1 MPSFMSLAITA
12 QSREFRVE
20 DEYPYNRRSTL
31 RWILSHLTR
40 HPLPL
45 TFFLLSAIL
54 SAGLHSYVPR
64 LLGQAID
71 TLGLGEAAYAELRRL
86 ALVVVGVVI
95 IRTGIDLVNGF
106 TNEILASRFMRN
118 AREELEIALLGKSQ
132 TFHNQQRVG
141 DIMARATDDVKQLGM
156 MIAPGVSLIYS
167 SALFVVAPLA
177 LMSTIHLQLLI
188 LPLLYVVVLVFALR
202 HYNQKLNPVSGAL
215 QMQFGMMNA
224 GLNEAITGIE
234 LVKSTA
240 QEARELQK
248 FLSQAGAHR
257 DYFKQQGRIQA
268 LYWPMLFM
276 GIALSCMLAHGFWM
290 VSQDLISLG
299 DLVAFMSLAYLLRF
313 PTFISIFSFT
323 LVQMGYAGAQ
333 RILGLINQDT
343 ELDENRTGYTNH
355 IRGHVEFRHVSFR
368 YDESPTLQ
376 EVSFAVE
383 PGETIA
389 IVGQTGAGK
398 STVTKLVNRI
408 FDCQEGAVLVDD
420 VDVREWNLDSLRSQI
435 STIEQDIFL
444 YSRSLWD
451 NIGFG
456 LGTQSPRDR
465 IMEVAQDAQAHTFI
479 TTFQDGYD
487 TVIGERGVTLSGGQR
502 QRIAIA
508 RALLTDPRILIID
521 DSTSAVDSATED
533 EIQRAINNVMAGR
546 TTFLITHRIAQIRKA
561 DKILV
566 LAQGQV
572 VDLGTHQELMERC
585 ALYRHIFLRDE
596 TSMLNG
602 RMN

>member
-1 MPSFMSLAITA
+1 MSVATTV

-20 DEYPYNRRSTL
+20 GEYAYNRQNAL
-31 RWILSHLTR
+31 RWILSHLGR
-40 HPLPL
+40 NPLVL
-45 TFFLLSAIL
+45 IVFLASAVL
-54 SAGLHSYVPR
+54 GAVLHSIVPR
-64 LLGQAID
+64 LIGQAID
-71 TLGLGEAAYAELRRL
+71 VLTLGATAQAELLRI
-86 ALVVVGVVI
+86 VIIVVGVILV
-95 IRTGIDLVNGF
+95 RTGVDLANGL
-106 TNEILASRFMRN
+106 TTEMLASRFMRN

-156 MIAPGVSLIYS
+156 MIAPGVGLILS
-167 SALFVVAPLA
+167 SFLFIIAPLA
-177 LMSTIHLQLLI
+177 LMGTIHPQLLI
-188 LPLLYVVVLVFALR
+188 LPGLYVCVLMVSLR
-202 HYNQKLNPVSGAL
+202 RYNQNLNPVSGAL
-215 QMQFGMMNA
+215 QMHFGQMNA
-224 GLNEAITGIE
+224 GLNESITGIE

-240 QEARELQK
+240 QEAWELKK
-248 FLSQAGAHR
+248 FLDNAAGHR
-257 DYFKQQGRIQA
+257 DYFMQQGRIQA
-268 LYWPMLFM
+268 IYWPMLFM
-276 GIALSCMLAHGFWM
+276 GIALAGMLAHAFWM
-290 VSQDLISLG
+290 MSRDLISLG

-323 LVQMGYAGAQ
+323 LVQMGHAGAK
-333 RILGLINQDT
+333 RILALINQDT
-343 ELDENRTGYTNH
+343 ELDENQAGYSQPIAGQVVFDN
-355 IRGHVEFRHVSFR
+355 VSFG
-368 YDESPTLQ
+368 YDGSQTLQ
-376 EVSFAVE
+376 HMSFVVE
-383 PGETIA
+383 PGETLA
-389 IVGQTGAGK
+389 IVGQTGSGK

-408 FDCQEGAVLVDD
+408 FDCQAGAVRVDG
-420 VDVREWNLDSLRSQI
+420 VDVRDWNLDTLRSQI

-456 LGTQSPRDR
+456 LGLQAPRDR
-465 IMEVAQDAQAHTFI
+465 IQAVARDAQAHEFI
-479 TTFQDGYD
+479 TAFQDGYD

-572 VDLGTHQELMERC
+572 VDLGSHQELLERC
-585 ALYRHIFLRDE
+585 TLYRQIFLRDE
-596 TSMLNG
+596 TSTLNG
-602 RMN
+602 RIA

>member
-1 MPSFMSLAITA
+1 MSLAATV

-20 DEYPYNRRSTL
+20 GEYEYNRRSAI
-31 RWILSHLTR
+31 RWILSHLWR
-40 HPLPL
+40 NPLPL
-45 TFFLLSAIL
+45 VVFLVCGMLGAV
-54 SAGLHSYVPR
+54 LHSIVPR
-64 LLGQAID
+64 MMGQAID
-71 TLGLGEAAYAELRRL
+71 VLTLGEAAHDALLRIVL
-86 ALVVVGVVI
+86 TVIGVVA
-95 IRTGIDLVNGF
+95 IRTGIDLANGF

-141 DIMARATDDVKQLGM
+141 DIMARATDDVRQLGM
-156 MIAPGVSLIYS
+156 MISPGVGLIFS
-167 SALFVVAPLA
+167 SALFVIAPLS
-177 LMSTIHLQLLI
+177 LMGTIHPQLLI
-188 LPLLYVVVLVFALR
+188 LPVLYVCVLVVTLR
-202 HYNQKLNPVSGAL
+202 RYNQNLNPVSGAL

-224 GLNEAITGIE
+224 GLNEAIAGIE

-240 QEARELQK
+240 REARELQK
-248 FLSQAGAHR
+248 FLANAASHR
-257 DYFKQQGRIQA
+257 DYFMQQGRIQA

-276 GIALSCMLAHGFWM
+276 GIALALMLTHAFWM
-290 VSQDLISLG
+290 VTQNLITLG

-323 LVQMGYAGAQ
+323 LVQMGHAGAK
-333 RILGLINQDT
+333 RILDLITQDT
-343 ELDENRTGYTNH
+343 ELDENRAGYSH
-355 IRGHVEFRHVSFR
+355 RIEGHVAFDNVSFL
-368 YDESPTLQ
+368 YDDSSTLQ
-376 EVSFAVE
+376 HISFEVE

-389 IVGQTGAGK
+389 IVGQTGSGK
-398 STVTKLVNRI
+398 STLTKLVNRI
-408 FDCQEGAVLVDD
+408 FDCQEGTVRVDG
-420 VDVREWNLDSLRSQI
+420 VDVRDWNLDSLRSQI

-456 LGTQSPRDR
+456 LGLQAPRDR
-465 IMEVAQDAQAHTFI
+465 IMAVARDAQAHEFI
-479 TTFQDGYD
+479 TSFQDGYD

-572 VDLGTHQELMERC
+572 VDLGTHEALMERC
-585 ALYRHIFLRDE
+585 VLYRQIFLRDE
-596 TSMLNG
+596 TSLLNG